1 MFYQSRKFTT
11 LFLCIVIV
19 FINGFQRPDVKGMKN
34 TFDINFSDINS
45 SKIDRPGTY
54 CLKTGTFHKPEPLD
68 LNSSS
73 IGKNDSYNISVNA
86 STLEEAEKLQRI
98 LSKLTDKN
106 IELSSIEFSSG
117 GIISPQGTNKFQ
129 ITDTLLH
136 DSANDSDILED
147 QNKITEKKCRCQ
159 NSCLCAKAICNKIK
173 SHPCLSATLGTLL
186 FGGVGVVVA
195 DAATDHAIFKFIENL
210 F

>member
-19 FINGFQRPDVKGMKN
+19 FINGFQRPDVRGMKDG
-34 TFDINFSDINS
+34 DIN
-45 SKIDRPGTY
+45 RPGTY
-54 CLKTGTFHKPEPLD
+54 CIKTGTFHKPEPLE
-68 LNSSS
+68 LNTSW

-106 IELSSIEFSSG
+106 IELSSG

-210 F
+210 FWK